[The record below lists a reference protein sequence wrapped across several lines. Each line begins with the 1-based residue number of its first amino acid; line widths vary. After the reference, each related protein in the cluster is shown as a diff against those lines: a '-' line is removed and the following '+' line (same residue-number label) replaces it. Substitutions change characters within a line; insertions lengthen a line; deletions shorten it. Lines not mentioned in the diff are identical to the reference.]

1 MLTTAIAP
9 PKTYSEWVAVL
20 DMLKA
25 KSDDEAVLTSCFLSI
40 CLLPMNVV
48 TFFRCICVNI

>member
-25 KSDDEAVLTSCFLSI
+25 KSDDEAVLSAMQRGTIEWQSGVAERFAK
-40 CLLPMNVV
+40 N
-48 TFFRCICVNI
+48 

>member
-25 KSDDEAVLTSCFLSI
+25 KSDDEAVLNGIIPIFVKP
-40 CLLPMNVV
+40 LLLWLA
-48 TFFRCICVNI
+48 